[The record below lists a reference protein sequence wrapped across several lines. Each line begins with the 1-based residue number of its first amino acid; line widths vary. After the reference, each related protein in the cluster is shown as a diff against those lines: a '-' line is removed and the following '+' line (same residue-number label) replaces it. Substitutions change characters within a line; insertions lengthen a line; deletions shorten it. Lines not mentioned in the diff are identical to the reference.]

1 MTGYCLDV
9 TNAEMTKAFLTAIT
23 HFAQQKAELIFDGN
37 EIDTLIMS
45 DQAIL
50 HS

>member
-1 MTGYCLDV
+1 MQCVNDPAKG
-9 TNAEMTKAFLTAIT
+9 TKKTVLTAIT